1 MAITNTRTETDVLNI
16 LNQLK
21 SNITGAKVLDLYHE
35 QFEKLKIPAE
45 RLQRLTTV
53 APEIATTL
61 LSGEIVYDVGGRAH
75 LFDIIDLQFSVG
87 MNTELTRDD
96 TSPLFRLTLY
106 INNTG
111 IKQGLEKKFLTYLL
125 GMCTIEQ
132 LANEVAKSLK
142 RKISNLSRSLT
153 LNKLN
158 FSDVLEGRISAYLF
172 TNAQLAE
179 EIRNEPSYAKALKYR
194 TKEQILEFLPNA
206 EDIFQLAL
214 KQPLT
219 VGLYNS
225 AESNLWILLDLFN
238 EDKAEE
244 LFKVRMG
251 NVRYMSPDDVLYHL
265 ILLNKLLKNKR
276 PPFNI
281 DANFVKSVILDALPI
296 FNSSKWALNVHFY
309 KNQCSNT
316 NEIRGYINLY
326 ELQSNIKECMEKL
339 EIDEPLF
346 NKTINYP
353 YESLAS
359 ITPGARLVN
368 VLESIDYSNLTF
380 GDVYLPRI
388 KNKYSLSSVE
398 KLKADMTWFENFKK
412 ADVSTQY
419 ALSSILWFELI
430 TSTKYDLHHYLV
442 ILRPYKNAEC
452 KKFIERQLN
461 LMYDDLRL
469 YLIENW
475 ETYSKTIK
483 NPIPLNVEKLTNL
496 IEQLKSEISVY
507 MGEEGESMSIE
518 LCPFVT
524 Y

>member
-1 MAITNTRTETDVLNI
+1 MAITNTRTETDVLQV

-21 SNITGAKVLDLYHE
+21 SDITGVKVLNLYPD
-35 QFEKLKIPAE
+35 QFEKLKFPAE
-45 RLQRLTTV
+45 RLQTLITV

-61 LSGEIVYDVGGRAH
+61 LSGEIVYDVGGRSH

-87 MNTELTRDD
+87 MDTQLTRDD

-106 INNTG
+106 IDNNG

-132 LANEVAKSLK
+132 LGNEVAKSLK

-158 FSDVLEGRISAYLF
+158 FSDLLEGKISAYLF
-172 TNAQLAE
+172 TNAQLVKE
-179 EIRNEPSYAKALKYR
+179 LRNEPSYAKALKYR
-194 TKEQILEFLPNA
+194 TKEQILKLLPNA
-206 EDIFQLAL
+206 EDIFQLAS

-225 AESNLWILLDLFN
+225 AESNLWRLLALFN
-238 EDKAEE
+238 EEKAEE
-244 LFKVRMG
+244 IFKARME
-251 NVRYMSPDDVLYHL
+251 NVRYMSSDDVLYHL

-276 PPFNI
+276 SPFNI
-281 DANFVKSVILDALPI
+281 DANFVKSVILDILPI
-296 FNSSKWALNVHFY
+296 FNDSKWVLNIHFY

-346 NKTINYP
+346 NKTINCP
-353 YESLAS
+353 YESLES
-359 ITPGARLVN
+359 ITPGTRLVN
-368 VLESIDYSNLTF
+368 VLETIDDSNLSF

-398 KLKADMTWFENFKK
+398 RLKADMAWFEDFKK
-412 ADVSTQY
+412 AEVSTQY
-419 ALSSILWFELI
+419 ALSSMLWFEMI
-430 TSTKYDLHHYLV
+430 TCAKYDLHHYLV
-442 ILRPYKNAEC
+442 ILRPYKSLEC
-452 KKFIERQLN
+452 KKFIERQLI

-469 YLIENW
+469 HLIENW

-496 IEQLKSEISVY
+496 IERLKSEISVY
-507 MGEEGESMSIE
+507 MGEEGEQMSIE